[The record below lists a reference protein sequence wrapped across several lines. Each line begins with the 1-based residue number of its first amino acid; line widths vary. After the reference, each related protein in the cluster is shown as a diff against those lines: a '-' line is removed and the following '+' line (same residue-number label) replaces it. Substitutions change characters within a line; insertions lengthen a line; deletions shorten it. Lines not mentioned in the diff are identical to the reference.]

1 MIWEH
6 DHVCGHAED
15 IVIECGGEPVDSIRN
30 GFVEEDEDEID
41 R

>member
-15 IVIECGGEPVDSIRN
+15 IVVECGGELEDGIRS
-30 GFVEEDEDEID
+30 GLDYEEEEINK
-41 R
+41 